1 MCYTDKVYAE
11 LEIRIQ
17 EAIDNGATSLFD
29 VWYHIYFNTKLPVSY
44 ETVETAYS
52 DIVEVKVQRHLSYT
66 NGVWRSGMRRSMV
79 PTKRRGKRTG
89 ELPSFANPMAVAL
102 RDPRYRNRMVK
113 SKVVYDRKRYKDIKE

>member
-52 DIVEVKVQRHLSYT
+52 DIVEVK
-66 NGVWRSGMRRSMV
+66 G
-79 PTKRRGKRTG
+79 
-89 ELPSFANPMAVAL
+89 
-102 RDPRYRNRMVK
+102 
-113 SKVVYDRKRYKDIKE
+113 